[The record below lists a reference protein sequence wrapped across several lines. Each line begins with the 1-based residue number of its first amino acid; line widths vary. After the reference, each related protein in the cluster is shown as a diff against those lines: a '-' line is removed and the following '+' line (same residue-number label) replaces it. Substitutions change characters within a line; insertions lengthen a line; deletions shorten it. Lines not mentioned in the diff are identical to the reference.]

1 MLHTVRVR
9 CCSLFHTV
17 AVVVMFVFL
26 CTLGWVFANLFIF
39 QQTKGL
45 CVGGGGRGIGGNH
58 VYHMSQILSFFQ
70 VAVMVMTVFM
80 CTVEVYG
87 NLYIFQ
93 LMKGEV
99 LAAAA
104 LLPYAA
110 AYVHHERH
118 RHLCGD
124 GYGGGMKERE

>member
-1 MLHTVRVR
+1 MIVTYCASQMLQFVSHCGRGGNVCVPVHVR
-9 CCSLFHTV
+9 
-17 AVVVMFVFL
+17 M
-26 CTLGWVFANLFIF
+26 
-39 QQTKGL
+39 GL
-45 CVGGGGRGIGGNH
+45 RQLVHLLADEGCVCVGCGGRGVGRNH
-58 VYHMSQILSFFQ
+58 VYHMLQVLSFCQ

-104 LLPYAA
+104 LLPLSLI
-110 AYVHHERH
+110 HI
-118 RHLCGD
+118 
-124 GYGGGMKERE
+124 